1 MYDFLKKVPLFADL
15 PEEDLARLCGVVEE
29 VKLPAGKEL
38 FAEGDS
44 GDKAYVIMKGEVDI
58 IKLASGREVLL
69 AVRGPGTVVGEMAVL
84 EETPR
89 TATVRARGDVVFIAI
104 SDDQMN
110 QLLDNSTSAAK
121 ALLHTVLARWRNTT
135 SQLRHSEKMA
145 QLGTLTAGVAH
156 ELNNPAAAVKRGS
169 GQLQNSL
176 PGFAQAQSKLGQ
188 LGLDQTQQATLDT
201 LAQRAREQAKRP
213 AEMDAMVRSDLEYEL
228 EIWLED
234 QSVDNAWEIAPT
246 LVNLEYNM
254 EELNTLAQQFDTK
267 HLPTVIDWLGA
278 TYTVHNLLAE
288 IGQGANRISGIV
300 KALKSYAYLD
310 QAPVQ
315 SVNISEG
322 LNDTLLILRS
332 KLKTG
337 VSVRREYAPDLPNIE
352 GYGSELNQVWTNIID
367 NATDALSSTP
377 DATITIRTR
386 SENEWV
392 IVEIQD
398 NGPGIPPDVQPR
410 VFDPFFTTKPPGK
423 GTGLGLDISYNI
435 VINKHRGDIKLSS
448 RPGSTCFQIWLPIN
462 FETTNDNPLAGES
475 LTEESAE
482 ELQYILENAKT
493 IAVVGMSDR
502 KDRPS
507 NIVPTYLQEQGYRII
522 PVNPKLDRVL
532 GEKAYPDLPSVL
544 DPIDIVLIFRSS
556 DVVMPIVEQAIQVGA
571 GGVIWMQL
579 GIENEEAAQI
589 ARESGIKVIMNTC
602 MMATHK
608 HLIGD
613 RTTP

>member
-1 MYDFLKKVPLFADL
+1 
-15 PEEDLARLCGVVEE
+15 
-29 VKLPAGKEL
+29 
-38 FAEGDS
+38 
-44 GDKAYVIMKGEVDI
+44 
-58 IKLASGREVLL
+58 
-69 AVRGPGTVVGEMAVL
+69 
-84 EETPR
+84 
-89 TATVRARGDVVFIAI
+89 
-104 SDDQMN
+104 
-110 QLLDNSTSAAK
+110 
-121 ALLHTVLARWRNTT
+121 
-135 SQLRHSEKMA
+135 
-145 QLGTLTAGVAH
+145 
-156 ELNNPAAAVKRGS
+156 
-169 GQLQNSL
+169 
-176 PGFAQAQSKLGQ
+176 
-188 LGLDQTQQATLDT
+188 
-201 LAQRAREQAKRP
+201 
-213 AEMDAMVRSDLEYEL
+213 
-228 EIWLED
+228 
-234 QSVDNAWEIAPT
+234 
-246 LVNLEYNM
+246 M

-267 HLPTVIDWLGA
+267 HLPTIIDWLGA

-322 LNDTLLILRS
+322 LDDTLLILRS

-367 NATDALSSTP
+367 NATDALSDTP
-377 DATITIRTR
+377 HATITISTR

-435 VINKHRGDIKLSS
+435 VTNKHRGDIKLSS
-448 RPGSTCFQIWLPIN
+448 RPGNTCFQIWLPIN

-493 IAVVGMSDR
+493 IAVVGMSSR
-502 KDRPS
+502 KDRPP

-522 PVNPKLDRVL
+522 PINPKLDEVL
-532 GEKAYPDLPSVL
+532 GEKAYPDLPSVP
-544 DPIDIVLIFRSS
+544 DPIDIVQIFRSS
-556 DVVMPIVEQAIQVGA
+556 DVVMPIVEQAIQVGV
-571 GGVIWMQL
+571 GVIWMQL

-589 ARESGIKVIMNTC
+589 AREAGIKVVMNTC
-602 MMATHK
+602 MMATYK

-613 RTTP
+613 RIAS

>member
-1 MYDFLKKVPLFADL
+1 MIRLNRQRSIPW
-15 PEEDLARLCGVVEE
+15 PSAR
-29 VKLPAGKEL
+29 A
-38 FAEGDS
+38 
-44 GDKAYVIMKGEVDI
+44 
-58 IKLASGREVLL
+58 
-69 AVRGPGTVVGEMAVL
+69 
-84 EETPR
+84 
-89 TATVRARGDVVFIAI
+89 
-104 SDDQMN
+104 
-110 QLLDNSTSAAK
+110 
-121 ALLHTVLARWRNTT
+121 
-135 SQLRHSEKMA
+135 
-145 QLGTLTAGVAH
+145 
-156 ELNNPAAAVKRGS
+156 
-169 GQLQNSL
+169 
-176 PGFAQAQSKLGQ
+176 
-188 LGLDQTQQATLDT
+188 
-201 LAQRAREQAKRP
+201 QAKRP
-213 AEMDAMVRSDLEYEL
+213 AEMDAMARSDLEYEL

-234 QSVDNAWEIAPT
+234 QGVDNAWEIAPT

-267 HLPTVIDWLGA
+267 HLPTIIDWLGA

-322 LNDTLLILRS
+322 LDDTLLILRS

-337 VSVRREYAPDLPNIE
+337 VSVRREYTPDLPNIE

-367 NATDALSSTP
+367 NATDALSHTP
-377 DATITIRTR
+377 DATITISTR

-398 NGPGIPPDVQPR
+398 NGPGILPDVQPR

-435 VINKHRGDIKLSS
+435 VTNKHRGDIKLSS
-448 RPGSTCFQIWLPIN
+448 RPGNTCFQIWLPIN
-462 FETTNDNPLAGES
+462 LETTNDNPLAGES

-493 IAVVGMSDR
+493 IAVVGMSSR

-522 PVNPKLDRVL
+522 PINPKLDEVL
-532 GEKAYPDLPSVL
+532 GEKAYPDLPSVP
-544 DPIDIVLIFRSS
+544 DPIDIVQIFRSS
-556 DVVMPIVEQAIQVGA
+556 DVVMPIVEQAIQVGV
-571 GGVIWMQL
+571 GVIWMQL

-589 ARESGIKVIMNTC
+589 AREAGIKVVMNTC
-602 MMATHK
+602 MMATYK

-613 RTTP
+613 RIAS